1 MHLKESPVFTILSKT
16 ELLGL
21 PLLQQGG
28 QFKLKTPGRFM
39 AQYWDSRFKRKKP
52 KNPPRAPCLTL
63 RTPRNH
69 LWKPRAG
76 RTKPKAQRYSQT
88 WAENF
93 TLCTALHSDCP
104 SNGVSPVCPTAL
116 GRAVL
121 HWGLAVG
128 ESLGTCGA
136 PGKSSA
142 WGREG
147 LTG

>member
-28 QFKLKTPGRFM
+28 QFKLKTPGRFT

-69 LWKPRAG
+69 LWKPQAG

-93 TLCTALHSDCP
+93 TLCTALHSAP
-104 SNGVSPVCPTAL
+104 AMGFHQFAP
-116 GRAVL
+116 L
-121 HWGLAVG
+121 HW
-128 ESLGTCGA
+128 
-136 PGKSSA
+136 
-142 WGREG
+142 EG
-147 LTG
+147 LCCTGVWLWGSHWALVEHQGNPLHGEGKA